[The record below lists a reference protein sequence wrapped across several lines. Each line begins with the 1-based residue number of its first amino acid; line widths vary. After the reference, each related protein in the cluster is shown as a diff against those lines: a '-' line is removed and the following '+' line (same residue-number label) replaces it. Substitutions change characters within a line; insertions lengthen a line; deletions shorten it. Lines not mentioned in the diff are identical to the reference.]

1 MSEINLEPLLK
12 WPGGK
17 EQELPIILN
26 NKPTFNRYFEP
37 FVGGGAVYFNIDAK
51 EYFINDK
58 SEELVLLYDM
68 IKGQKEELFLLFD
81 SFIKSWSYLREFTID
96 NFDLF
101 VQLYNQFCNND
112 ISFAELAAQLSN
124 VIHTNTNLVRAINIL
139 GVENDLVVIETELFD
154 GLVDKM
160 KRMSSI
166 EKKLG
171 KLSSKDLLDNF
182 ETGIKGGY
190 YMYFRYRYN
199 HNSLDSVKRTFLFF
213 FIRNYAYSGMF
224 RYNKKMEFNV
234 PYGGI
239 GYNSKN
245 LIKKVRYYSSSELN
259 RHLSKTTISNA
270 DFETFL
276 LKFSPKKDD
285 FIFLDPPYDT
295 EFSTYANNSFGREE
309 QVRLSEYLTTNCL
322 AKWMLIIKKTDF
334 ILSLYED
341 KDLFINSFDKK
352 YLVSFMNRNDK
363 DVQHLLITNYS
374 INK

>member
-1 MSEINLEPLLK
+1 
-12 WPGGK
+12 
-17 EQELPIILN
+17 
-26 NKPTFNRYFEP
+26 
-37 FVGGGAVYFNIDAK
+37 
-51 EYFINDK
+51 
-58 SEELVLLYDM
+58 
-68 IKGQKEELFLLFD
+68 
-81 SFIKSWSYLREFTID
+81 
-96 NFDLF
+96 
-101 VQLYNQFCNND
+101 
-112 ISFAELAAQLSN
+112 
-124 VIHTNTNLVRAINIL
+124 
-139 GVENDLVVIETELFD
+139 
-154 GLVDKM
+154 
-160 KRMSSI
+160 MSSI

>member
-1 MSEINLEPLLK
+1 
-12 WPGGK
+12 
-17 EQELPIILN
+17 
-26 NKPTFNRYFEP
+26 
-37 FVGGGAVYFNIDAK
+37 
-51 EYFINDK
+51 
-58 SEELVLLYDM
+58 M